1 MVFVGILVPGMSV
14 EKQLEAAQKF
24 LRGIRSLTSYAE
36 VRDKQA
42 SGLLKALEK
51 VQCFTAAQAAAL
63 LAQVQPDLWGESQVD
78 SFREK
83 VALKTRPV
91 ESDQPRAVTQD
102 FSLLPYYL
110 NDELAA
116 AIGQVDGDAERLLF
130 RLCHHAAQLS
140 LRNASEATKATLVV
154 MAHWASCKRGA
165 FSPKQQHELFLRH
178 KPAVTKYLVAPPESQ
193 LLVEL
198 PLQWQDLDPQII
210 QRAFPTGKPASMAE
224 TARDI
229 CDYVRRFPLRR
240 DNKLLQGTGGTSST
254 VPAGFPSGVL
264 PVEDVCRVVAACS
277 QSFQAQ
283 VQRQQSS
290 QAVHSTASPVLA
302 ICDVSADERAAM
314 LLASERDP
322 RGSDH
327 KTVDMPVAAGED
339 RRGPETMSVEDQL
352 AALREDMGQGKSN
365 SKEEEMEVPGAMKK
379 PASSKKCVAA
389 AKPKGRPRAKP
400 KAGKGVGKT
409 SQAKV
414 EATSGREYASES
426 RAYGARVSHGKHQWR
441 TVTRRASAEG
451 SCRGAAQD
459 PAVNMLTA
467 ARDAASPQG
476 VRPRVGSNG
485 VLTCEALHDI
495 GW

>member
-1 MVFVGILVPGMSV
+1 MVFAGILVPGMSV

-24 LRGIRSLTSYAE
+24 LRGIRSLTSNAE

-198 PLQWQDLDPQII
+198 PLQWQDLDQQII

-400 KAGKGVGKT
+400 KAGSVVGKT
-409 SQAKV
+409 SKQRLKRPA
-414 EATSGREYASES
+414 AASTARSAAPTGRGSATASTSGALS
-426 RAYGARVSHGKHQWR
+426 RAERRQRVLAVVPRKIRQKYADGCARCRFTAGCSP
-441 TVTRRASAEG
+441 
-451 SCRGAAQD
+451 SCWFQRGFD
-459 PAVNMLTA
+459 V
-467 ARDAASPQG
+467 
-476 VRPRVGSNG
+476 
-485 VLTCEALHDI
+485 
-495 GW
+495 